1 MSDSDNPKP
10 SLPPPPPDS
19 DLSTGRRR
27 LLQGGLGAAP
37 VLMTLVSRPVLAQGR
52 TALCTSPSG
61 FVSLN
66 ASNAGRNVSCLGRSP
81 TFWAGGSQSR
91 NMWPFPS
98 QNMTPQ
104 PNTPFNTVFASYQP
118 YADKSLLD
126 VVKFPAGSAAPDS
139 VARDIV
145 ASYLNALAN
154 LTPPLSPVVVKDI
167 WAEFILTGFF
177 SPSSGGHWNAAEII
191 DYLSTTY
198 FS

>member
-1 MSDSDNPKP
+1 MSDSDNSKP
-10 SLPPPPPDS
+10 SLPPPAPDS

-37 VLMTLVSRPVLAQGR
+37 VLMTLVSRPVLAQR
-52 TALCTSPSG
+52 TGLCTSPSG

-66 ASNAGRNVSCLGRSP
+66 ASNAGRNVACTGRSP
-81 TFWAGGSQSR
+81 TFWAGGSQAG
-91 NMWPFPS
+91 NQWPFPYQS
-98 QNMTPQ
+98 LQPR

-118 YADKSLLD
+118 YASKSLLD

-167 WAEFILTGFF
+167 WAEFIQTGFF

>member
-1 MSDSDNPKP
+1 MSDTDNSKP
-10 SLPPPPPDS
+10 SLPPPAPDS

-37 VLMTLVSRPVLAQGR
+37 VLMTLVSRPVLAQR
-52 TALCTSPSG
+52 TGLCTSPSG

-66 ASNAGRNVSCLGRSP
+66 ASNAGRNVACTGRSP
-81 TFWAGGSQSR
+81 TFWAGGSQAG
-91 NMWPFPS
+91 NQWPFPYQS
-98 QNMTPQ
+98 LQPR
-104 PNTPFNTVFASYQP
+104 PNTPFNTVFAPYQP
-118 YADKSLLD
+118 YASKSLLD

-167 WAEFILTGFF
+167 WAEFIQTGFF